1 MVDEG
6 VGEEGHVGGEL
17 APEPA
22 GEQRRVS
29 PEPPTEDRS
38 PHVIPRPKLD
48 SSYGKDQHKLE
59 TGLLCQ

>member
-22 GEQRRVS
+22 GEQRLVS
-29 PEPPTEDRS
+29 PEPSADDCSDPVS
-38 PHVIPRPKLD
+38 VLD
-48 SSYGKDQHKLE
+48 FTAEFL
-59 TGLLCQ
+59 